1 MASGSNK
8 KKKAEYQNVIHVP
21 LLGQDL
27 DADTQVLG
35 LIAAPELHL
44 MLGTGAN
51 LKIGLERKVFETE
64 EEGRKF
70 LEKFLIANN
79 ITRKGYMDSHSQD
92 VHKVY

>member
-8 KKKAEYQNVIHVP
+8 KKQAEYQNVIHVP

-51 LKIGLERKVFETE
+51 LKTGLERKVFETE

-70 LEKFLIANN
+70 LE
-79 ITRKGYMDSHSQD
+79 
-92 VHKVY
+92 

>member
-1 MASGSNK
+1 
-8 KKKAEYQNVIHVP
+8 
-21 LLGQDL
+21 
-27 DADTQVLG
+27 
-35 LIAAPELHL
+35 